1 MGFFKREKKD
11 GTRAPGYGVYLL
23 AGIFAVG
30 SVMFLHHRLT
40 TRAIA
45 AITTRPPRSNIAPVT
60 GPAAAMARVDV
71 KGPPSRDPATHSFRL
86 PPKQPSPARS
96 NAGDATSDS
105 FNPIQLALQ
114 RARLPASAQTGQS
127 SAPLDEGGSGRD
139 ADSAV
144 FAELPPALPPDSQ
157 GNQAAPGNQL
167 FGYRDTTP
175 LQNDAREAHI
185 RAKTA
190 TRFFAPKGT
199 LICVYLLTTVDTSN
213 PSAIIQFGTAKPL
226 VFNHRYQL
234 PFGTRFLGKL
244 SGQPA
249 RNRVNLGADTIL
261 YPDGLELPVSAT
273 AVEANDRGSDIYP
286 GIAAYY
292 IPPPQWAQISPY
304 IADFI
309 SGYLTLLQ
317 ARADQSFAAN
327 IGGVSIRTADPTNPR
342 PPLYEASSRAIQN
355 FTEARLK
362 DIEQRYATAYVVPA
376 GTVCW
381 LQLDRDLDLT
391 RAHSASRV
399 ATPEFLSNPAN
410 TIVAGPQPTSD
421 RATVAGTAA
430 TPANN
435 GRDLPLSAERTATKT
450 EPLPK

>member
-11 GTRAPGYGVYLL
+11 GTLAPGYGVYLM
-23 AGIFAVG
+23 AGMFAVG

-40 TRAIA
+40 THAVTAGTKRS
-45 AITTRPPRSNIAPVT
+45 PRSNIAPIT
-60 GPAAAMARVDV
+60 GPAAAVARVDV
-71 KGPPSRDPATHSFRL
+71 KGPPSRDPATRSFRL
-86 PPKQPSPARS
+86 PPKQSARS
-96 NAGDATSDS
+96 TASDAPSDS

-114 RARLPASAQTGQS
+114 RARLPASAQAGQPNAS
-127 SAPLDEGGSGRD
+127 IEEGGSPRD
-139 ADSAV
+139 SSSAV
-144 FAELPPALPPDSQ
+144 FAELPPAFPS
-157 GNQAAPGNQL
+157 AAPGNQTAPDNQL

-175 LQNDAREAHI
+175 SAHEARAAHV

-190 TRFFAPKGT
+190 TRYFAPKGT

-226 VFNHRYQL
+226 VFNHRHQL

-244 SGQPA
+244 TGQPA
-249 RNRVNLGADTIL
+249 RNRINLAVDTIL
-261 YPDGLELPVSAT
+261 YADGLELPVSAM
-273 AVEANDRGSDIYP
+273 AVEADERGSNIYP

-309 SGYLTLLQ
+309 SGYLALLQ
-317 ARADQSFAAN
+317 ARADNSFAASV
-327 IGGVSIRTADPTNPR
+327 GGVSVRTSDPANPR
-342 PPLYEASSRAIQN
+342 PPLYEASSHAIQN

-381 LQLDRDLDLT
+381 LQLDRDVDLS
-391 RAHSASRV
+391 RAHSPAGV
-399 ATPEFLSNPAN
+399 ITPEFLSAPGK
-410 TIVAGPQPTSD
+410 TV
-421 RATVAGTAA
+421 ATVAPPAADRPPTAS
-430 TPANN
+430 TPLSPTNN
-435 GRDLPLSAERTATKT
+435 GRDLPLSPERTATKA